1 MMILQKKILLI
12 HFNNNQLE
20 SKNMTNTKK
29 DWFDTHVEVMT
40 LNDDKVKEKQIKESL
55 KNKLISQLTE
65 EPNISYKKAVNN
77 LKSKVRFK

>member
-1 MMILQKKILLI
+1 
-12 HFNNNQLE
+12 
-20 SKNMTNTKK
+20 
-29 DWFDTHVEVMT
+29 VMT

-55 KNKLISQLTE
+55 KNKLIGQLTE

>member
-1 MMILQKKILLI
+1 
-12 HFNNNQLE
+12 
-20 SKNMTNTKK
+20 MTNTKK

-55 KNKLISQLTE
+55 KNKLTSQLTE
-65 EPNISYKKAVNN
+65 APNISYKKAVNN

>member
-1 MMILQKKILLI
+1 M
-12 HFNNNQLE
+12 FNNKKE
-20 SKNMTNTKK
+20 SRNMTNTKK

-65 EPNISYKKAVNN
+65 EPNISYKKAVNT
-77 LKSKVRFK
+77 LKSKVRF

>member
-1 MMILQKKILLI
+1 
-12 HFNNNQLE
+12 
-20 SKNMTNTKK
+20 MTNTKK

-65 EPNISYKKAVNN
+65 DPNISYKKAVNN

>member
-1 MMILQKKILLI
+1 
-12 HFNNNQLE
+12 
-20 SKNMTNTKK
+20 MTNTKK

>member
-1 MMILQKKILLI
+1 
-12 HFNNNQLE
+12 
-20 SKNMTNTKK
+20 MTKTKK

-55 KNKLISQLTE
+55 KNKLIGQLTE
-65 EPNISYKKAVNN
+65 EPNISYKKAVNT

>member
-1 MMILQKKILLI
+1 MDM
-12 HFNNNQLE
+12 FNNKKE
-20 SKNMTNTKK
+20 SRNMTNTKK

-55 KNKLISQLTE
+55 KNKLTSQLTE

-77 LKSKVRFK
+77 LKSKVGFK

>member
-1 MMILQKKILLI
+1 
-12 HFNNNQLE
+12 
-20 SKNMTNTKK
+20 MTNTKK

-55 KNKLISQLTE
+55 KNKLTNQLTE

-77 LKSKVRFK
+77 LKSKARFK

>member
-55 KNKLISQLTE
+55 KNKLIGQLTE

>member
-1 MMILQKKILLI
+1 MDM
-12 HFNNNQLE
+12 FNNKKE
-20 SKNMTNTKK
+20 SRNMTNTKK

-55 KNKLISQLTE
+55 KNKLTSQLTE